1 MVTRTLASSTS
12 TERWA
17 EGAAGG
23 CFVEAAAGTWRQD
36 VRGVGTGG
44 SMPAAGWVTATQHRT
59 VNPYRL
65 RGPPPDD
72 DDGRGATLDSRPLWP
87 CSSSAP
93 VRATSGCWTCGHRT
107 RWHGGWGALL
117 LLVAFLGRILYLQ
130 GWYIITYALGIYH
143 LNLFIAFLTPKVDPA
158 LGADDYEDGPELPTR
173 VNEEFRPFIR
183 RLPEFKFWYSATKAT
198 LVAIACTFFDAFNVP
213 VFWPILL
220 LYFITLFCLTMKRQ
234 IKHMLKYR
242 YLPWTHGKTQYR
254 ARDMASGPLNSI
266 QEL

>member
-1 MVTRTLASSTS
+1 MNKRRHGAVVESGSSG
-12 TERWA
+12 RP
-17 EGAAGG
+17 
-23 CFVEAAAGTWRQD
+23 
-36 VRGVGTGG
+36 
-44 SMPAAGWVTATQHRT
+44 PAARHDGRWR
-59 VNPYRL
+59 
-65 RGPPPDD
+65 RGPAVLL
-72 DDGRGATLDSRPLWP
+72 GRVLQARRSELPADAGRVDTVHIGTVAGA
-87 CSSSAP
+87 
-93 VRATSGCWTCGHRT
+93 V
-107 RWHGGWGALL
+107 L

-158 LGADDYEDGPELPTR
+158 LGTDDYEDGPELPTK

-254 ARDMASGPLNSI
+254 ARDMASGPLNV